1 MRLDSHGFGCV
12 HVSIHGRASK
22 PKRVWVFMVL
32 TPSTPT
38 RCRPTW
44 RASIS
49 QWERERNYSSALL
62 SPQMYA
68 TERPKNHTNISSRPS
83 SKATG
88 KNTTPG
94 NTSAVPALIEGGEHI
109 ARKIRKPDT
118 SDLQFVEARASY
130 TLPTSITAKSPLTRS
145 TTRPLPGRKHGNY
158 HGERDATPGL

>member
-1 MRLDSHGFGCV
+1 MRIDSHGFGCV

-44 RASIS
+44 RASTS
-49 QWERERNYSSALL
+49 QWERERKYSSALL

-68 TERPKNHTNISSRPS
+68 TEHPKNHTNISSRPS

-94 NTSAVPALIEGGEHI
+94 NTSAVPALMEGGEHI
-109 ARKIRKPDT
+109 ARKMRKPDT
-118 SDLQFVEARASY
+118 SDLQFVEARAIIH
-130 TLPTSITAKSPLTRS
+130 TSDFHYGKVSAHSLDHTPLTRPK
-145 TTRPLPGRKHGNY
+145 TR
-158 HGERDATPGL
+158 